1 MVKSYVN
8 KKEYNFLANRK
19 KFLLFAACVI
29 ALGVLFNIFRG
40 VKLDIKFTGGA
51 MLKYSYAL
59 DDTVSA
65 SDVSASDYMKLNKE
79 KVASIVKEVT
89 GKSSNITLAQSATAE
104 GGVKNTVTVAMS
116 GKKAMSED
124 TGDLVAEKLSE
135 TYPKVSFS
143 LIESNSVDATTGGEF
158 FAKCLVA
165 VALAAVFMI
174 LYVALRFK
182 KIGGM
187 SAGVTAIIA
196 IIHDCLIVYFTFVI
210 LGFSIDDNFIAVLL
224 TIIGYSINST
234 IIIYDRI
241 RENRTIM
248 GEKATYAELAN
259 RSLNETLGRT
269 INTNLTLVA
278 AVLTIVIVAY
288 IYDIR
293 SIITFAVPMMA
304 GVIAGAYSSM
314 FISNALWVSWREYRD
329 TKLAQQ
335 KAASFGKGRSKKA
348 KK

>member
-1 MVKSYVN
+1 MVKSYVDR
-8 KKEYNFLANRK
+8 KEYKFLENRK
-19 KFLLFAACVI
+19 KFLLFALCVI
-29 ALGVLFNIFRG
+29 CVGVIFNIFRG

-59 DDTVSA
+59 DKSVSD
-65 SDVSASDYMKLNKE
+65 SDVSASDYMKLDKAN
-79 KVASIVKEVT
+79 VASVVKEVT
-89 GKSSNITLAQSATAE
+89 GKDSTITIAQSATSE
-104 GGVKNTVTVAMS
+104 GGVKNTVTVSMS
-116 GKKAMSED
+116 GKKTISED
-124 TGDLVAEKLSE
+124 AGEQVAEKLTE
-135 TYPKVSFS
+135 IYPKVKFS
-143 LIESNSVDATTGGEF
+143 LIESNSVDATTGSEF
-158 FAKCLVA
+158 FGKCLVA
-165 VALAAVFMI
+165 VILAAVFMI
-174 LYVALRFK
+174 IYVALRFK

-241 RENRTIM
+241 RENRGIM
-248 GEKATYAELAN
+248 GSKATYAELAN

-278 AVLTIVIVAY
+278 AVLTIVVVAY

-314 FISNALWVSWREYRD
+314 FISNSLWVTWREYRD
-329 TKLAQQ
+329 RKLALE
-335 KAASFGKGRSKKA
+335 KVASFNSGKKK
-348 KK
+348 K

>member
-1 MVKSYVN
+1 
-8 KKEYNFLANRK
+8 
-19 KFLLFAACVI
+19 
-29 ALGVLFNIFRG
+29 
-40 VKLDIKFTGGA
+40 
-51 MLKYSYAL
+51 
-59 DDTVSA
+59 
-65 SDVSASDYMKLNKE
+65 
-79 KVASIVKEVT
+79 
-89 GKSSNITLAQSATAE
+89 
-104 GGVKNTVTVAMS
+104 
-116 GKKAMSED
+116 
-124 TGDLVAEKLSE
+124 
-135 TYPKVSFS
+135 
-143 LIESNSVDATTGGEF
+143 
-158 FAKCLVA
+158 
-165 VALAAVFMI
+165 MI
-174 LYVALRFK
+174 IYVALRFK

-241 RENRTIM
+241 RENRGIM
-248 GEKATYAELAN
+248 GSKATYAELAN

-278 AVLTIVIVAY
+278 AVLTIVVVAY

-314 FISNALWVSWREYRD
+314 FISNSLWVTWREYRD
-329 TKLAQQ
+329 RKLALD
-335 KAASFGKGRSKKA
+335 KVASFNSGKKK
-348 KK
+348 K

>member
-1 MVKSYVN
+1 MVKSYVDR
-8 KKEYNFLANRK
+8 KEFKFLENRK
-19 KFLLFAACVI
+19 KLILVALCVI
-29 ALGVLFNIFRG
+29 CLGVVFNVFRG

-51 MLKYSYAL
+51 MLKYAYSL
-59 DDTVSA
+59 DKTVSA
-65 SDVSASDYMKLNKE
+65 SDVSASDYMKLDKA
-79 KVASIVKEVT
+79 KVASIVKEAT
-89 GKSSNITLAQSATAE
+89 GSDSTVALAQSATSE
-104 GGVKNTVTVAMS
+104 GGVKNTVTISMS
-116 GKKAMSED
+116 GKKTMSED
-124 TGDLVAEKLSE
+124 AGEQVAQKLTE
-135 TYPKVSFS
+135 QYPKVDFS
-143 LIESNSVDATTGGEF
+143 LLESNSVDATTGAEF
-158 FAKCLVA
+158 FGKCLVA
-165 VALAAVFMI
+165 VILAAVFMI
-174 LYVALRFK
+174 IYVALRFK

-210 LGFSIDDNFIAVLL
+210 FGFSIDDNFIAVIL

-241 RENRTIM
+241 RENRTVM
-248 GEKATYAELAN
+248 GEKASYAELAN

-269 INTNLTLVA
+269 INTNLTLLA

-314 FISNALWVSWREYRD
+314 FIYHAEIINTFFSLKHWKNHCFL
-329 TKLAQQ
+329 T
-335 KAASFGKGRSKKA
+335 
-348 KK
+348 

>member
-8 KKEYNFLANRK
+8 RKEFRFLENRRT
-19 KFLLFAACVI
+19 FFIIAICVI
-29 ALGVLFNIFRG
+29 CVGIIFNIFRG
-40 VKLDIKFTGGA
+40 VNLDIKFTGGA

-65 SDVSASDYMKLNKE
+65 SDVSASDYMKLDKT
-79 KVASIVKEVT
+79 KVAALVKEVT
-89 GKSSNITLAQSATAE
+89 EKDSTITIAQSASAE
-104 GGVKNTVTVAMS
+104 GGVKNTITVSMS
-116 GKKAMSED
+116 GKNTIAED
-124 TGDLVAEKLSE
+124 TGEVLAEKLTE
-135 TYPKVSFS
+135 EYPRVDFS
-143 LIESNSVDATTGGEF
+143 LIESNSVDATTGSEF
-158 FAKCLVA
+158 FGKCLVA

-174 LYVALRFK
+174 IYVALRFK

-210 LGFSIDDNFIAVLL
+210 FGFSIDDNFIAVLL

-241 RENRTIM
+241 RANRSIM
-248 GEKATYAELAN
+248 GSKATYAQLAN

-269 INTNLTLVA
+269 INTNLTLLV

-288 IYDIR
+288 VYDIR

-314 FISNALWVSWREYRD
+314 FISNALWVTWREYRD
-329 TKLAQQ
+329 EKLAQK
-335 KAASFGKGRSKKA
+335 KAQSFISGKKSKK
-348 KK
+348 

>member
-1 MVKSYVN
+1 MVKSYVDR
-8 KKEYNFLANRK
+8 KEFKFLENRK
-19 KFLLFAACVI
+19 KFLIFALCVI
-29 ALGVLFNIFRG
+29 CLGVVFNIFRG

-51 MLKYSYAL
+51 MLKYSYSL
-59 DDTVSA
+59 DKTVSA
-65 SDVSASDYMKLNKE
+65 SDVSASDYMKLDKE
-79 KVASIVKEVT
+79 KVAAVVKDVT
-89 GKSSNITLAQSATAE
+89 GKDSNITIAQSASSE
-104 GGVKNTVTVAMS
+104 GGVKNTVTVSMS
-116 GKKAMSED
+116 GKNTIAED
-124 TGDLVAEKLSE
+124 AGEQVAQKLTE
-135 TYPKVSFS
+135 QYPKLDFS
-143 LIESNSVDATTGGEF
+143 LLESNSVDATTGSEF
-158 FAKCLVA
+158 FGKCLVA
-165 VALAAVFMI
+165 VILAAVFMI
-174 LYVALRFK
+174 IYVALRFK

-210 LGFSIDDNFIAVLL
+210 FGFSIDDNFIAVLL

-241 RENRTIM
+241 RENRSVM
-248 GEKATYAELAN
+248 GAKATYAELAN

-269 INTNLTLVA
+269 INTNITLLA

-314 FISNALWVSWREYRD
+314 FISNALWVTWREYRD
-329 TKLAQQ
+329 EKLAQKKVQ
-335 KAASFGKGRSKKA
+335 SFVSGKKSKK
-348 KK
+348 

>member
-1 MVKSYVN
+1 MVKSYVDR
-8 KKEYNFLANRK
+8 KEYKFLENRK
-19 KFLLFAACVI
+19 KFLLFALCVI
-29 ALGVLFNIFRG
+29 CVGVIFNIFRG

-59 DDTVSA
+59 DKSVSD
-65 SDVSASDYMKLNKE
+65 SDVSASDYMKLDKAN
-79 KVASIVKEVT
+79 VASVVKEVT
-89 GKSSNITLAQSATAE
+89 GKDSTITIAQSATSE
-104 GGVKNTVTVAMS
+104 GGVKNTVTVSMS
-116 GKKAMSED
+116 GKKTISED
-124 TGDLVAEKLSE
+124 AGEQVAEKLTE
-135 TYPKVSFS
+135 IYPKVKFS
-143 LIESNSVDATTGGEF
+143 LIESNSVDATTGSEF
-158 FAKCLVA
+158 FGKCLVA
-165 VALAAVFMI
+165 VILAAVFMI
-174 LYVALRFK
+174 IYVALRFK

-241 RENRTIM
+241 RENRGIM
-248 GEKATYAELAN
+248 GSKATYAELAN

-278 AVLTIVIVAY
+278 AVLTIVVVAY

-314 FISNALWVSWREYRD
+314 FISNSLWVTWREYRD
-329 TKLAQQ
+329 RKLALD
-335 KAASFGKGRSKKA
+335 KVASFNSGKKK
-348 KK
+348 K

>member
-1 MVKSYVN
+1 MVKSYVDR
-8 KKEYNFLANRK
+8 KEYKFLENRK
-19 KFLLFAACVI
+19 KFLLFALCVI
-29 ALGVLFNIFRG
+29 CVGVIFNIFRG

-59 DDTVSA
+59 DKSVSD
-65 SDVSASDYMKLNKE
+65 SDVSASDYMKLDKAN
-79 KVASIVKEVT
+79 VASVVKEVT
-89 GKSSNITLAQSATAE
+89 GKDSTITIAQSATSE
-104 GGVKNTVTVAMS
+104 GGVKNTVTVSMS
-116 GKKAMSED
+116 GKKTISED
-124 TGDLVAEKLSE
+124 AGEQVAEKLTE
-135 TYPKVSFS
+135 IYPKVKFS
-143 LIESNSVDATTGGEF
+143 LIESNSVDATTGSEF
-158 FAKCLVA
+158 FGKCLVA
-165 VALAAVFMI
+165 VILAAVFMI
-174 LYVALRFK
+174 IYVALRFK

-241 RENRTIM
+241 RENRGIM
-248 GEKATYAELAN
+248 GSKATYAELAN

-269 INTNLTLVA
+269 INTNHTLVA
-278 AVLTIVIVAY
+278 AVLTIVVVAY

-314 FISNALWVSWREYRD
+314 FISNSLWVTWREYRD
-329 TKLAQQ
+329 RKLALD
-335 KAASFGKGRSKKA
+335 KVASFNSGKKK
-348 KK
+348 K

>member
-1 MVKSYVN
+1 MVKSYVDRN
-8 KKEYNFLANRK
+8 EYKFLENRK
-19 KFLLFAACVI
+19 KFLLFALCVI
-29 ALGVLFNIFRG
+29 CVGVIFNIFRG

-59 DDTVSA
+59 DKSVSD
-65 SDVSASDYMKLNKE
+65 SDVSASDYMKLDKAN
-79 KVASIVKEVT
+79 VASVVKEVT
-89 GKSSNITLAQSATAE
+89 GKDSTITIAQSATSE
-104 GGVKNTVTVAMS
+104 GGVKNTVTVSMS
-116 GKKAMSED
+116 GKKTISED
-124 TGDLVAEKLSE
+124 AGEQVAEKLTE
-135 TYPKVSFS
+135 IYPKVKFS
-143 LIESNSVDATTGGEF
+143 LIESNSVDATTGSEF
-158 FAKCLVA
+158 FGKCLVA
-165 VALAAVFMI
+165 VILAAVFMI
-174 LYVALRFK
+174 IYVALRFK

-241 RENRTIM
+241 RENRGIM
-248 GEKATYAELAN
+248 GSKATYAELAN

-278 AVLTIVIVAY
+278 AVLTIVVVAY

-314 FISNALWVSWREYRD
+314 FISNSLWVTWREYRD
-329 TKLAQQ
+329 RKLALD
-335 KAASFGKGRSKKA
+335 KVASFNSGKKK
-348 KK
+348 K

>member
-1 MVKSYVN
+1 MVKSYVDR
-8 KKEYNFLANRK
+8 KEFKFLENRK
-19 KFLLFAACVI
+19 KFLLVALCVI
-29 ALGVLFNIFRG
+29 CLGVLFNIFRG

-51 MLKYSYAL
+51 MLKYSYSL
-59 DDTVSA
+59 DESVSE
-65 SDVSASDYMKLNKE
+65 SDVSASDFMKLDKAE
-79 KVASIVKEVT
+79 IASVVKEVT
-89 GKSSNITLAQSATAE
+89 DKDSSITLAQSATSE
-104 GGVKNTVTVAMS
+104 GGVKNTVTVSMS
-116 GKKAMSED
+116 GKNTIAED
-124 TGDLVAEKLSE
+124 AGEQVAQKLSE
-135 TYPKVSFS
+135 KYPKVHFS
-143 LIESNSVDATTGGEF
+143 LLETNSVDATTGGEF
-158 FAKCLVA
+158 FGKCLVA
-165 VALAAVFMI
+165 VILAAVFMI
-174 LYVALRFK
+174 IYVALRFK

-196 IIHDCLIVYFTFVI
+196 ILHDCLIVYFTFVI

-241 RENRTIM
+241 RENRTVM

-269 INTNLTLVA
+269 INTNLTLLA

-314 FISNALWVSWREYRD
+314 FISNSLWVTWREYRD
-329 TKLAQQ
+329 KKLALN
-335 KAASFGKGRSKKA
+335 KAASFNKAKKA

>member
-1 MVKSYVN
+1 MVKSYVDR
-8 KKEYNFLANRK
+8 KEFKFLENRK
-19 KFLLFAACVI
+19 KFLIFALCVI
-29 ALGVLFNIFRG
+29 CLGVVFNIFRG

-51 MLKYSYAL
+51 MLKYSYSL
-59 DDTVSA
+59 DKTVSA
-65 SDVSASDYMKLNKE
+65 SDVSASDYMKLDKE
-79 KVASIVKEVT
+79 KVAAVVKDVT
-89 GKSSNITLAQSATAE
+89 GKDSNITIAQSASSE
-104 GGVKNTVTVAMS
+104 GGVKNTVTVSMS
-116 GKKAMSED
+116 GKNTIAED
-124 TGDLVAEKLSE
+124 AGEQVAQKLTE
-135 TYPKVSFS
+135 QYPKLDFS
-143 LIESNSVDATTGGEF
+143 LLESNSVDATTGSEF
-158 FAKCLVA
+158 FGKCLVA
-165 VALAAVFMI
+165 VILAAVFMI
-174 LYVALRFK
+174 IYVALRFK

-210 LGFSIDDNFIAVLL
+210 FGFSIDDNFIAVLL

-241 RENRTIM
+241 RENRSVM
-248 GEKATYAELAN
+248 GAKATYAELAN

-269 INTNLTLVA
+269 INTNITLLA

-314 FISNALWVSWREYRD
+314 FISNALWVTWREYRD
-329 TKLAQQ
+329 DKLAQ
-335 KAASFGKGRSKKA
+335 KKA
-348 KK
+348 QSFVSGKKSK

>member
-1 MVKSYVN
+1 MVKSYVDRN
-8 KKEYNFLANRK
+8 EYKFLENRK
-19 KFLLFAACVI
+19 KFLLFALCVI
-29 ALGVLFNIFRG
+29 CVGVIFNIFRG

-59 DDTVSA
+59 DKSVSD
-65 SDVSASDYMKLNKE
+65 SDVSASDYMKLDKAN
-79 KVASIVKEVT
+79 VASVVKEVT
-89 GKSSNITLAQSATAE
+89 GKDSTITIAQSATSE
-104 GGVKNTVTVAMS
+104 GGVKNTVTVSMS
-116 GKKAMSED
+116 GKKTISED
-124 TGDLVAEKLSE
+124 AGEQVAEKLTE
-135 TYPKVSFS
+135 IYPKVKFS
-143 LIESNSVDATTGGEF
+143 LIESNSVDATTGSEF
-158 FAKCLVA
+158 FGKCLVA
-165 VALAAVFMI
+165 VILAAVFMI
-174 LYVALRFK
+174 IYVALRFK

-241 RENRTIM
+241 RENRGIM
-248 GEKATYAELAN
+248 GSKATYAELAN

-278 AVLTIVIVAY
+278 AVLTIVVVAY

-314 FISNALWVSWREYRD
+314 FISNSLWVTWREYRD
-329 TKLAQQ
+329 RKLALD
-335 KAASFGKGRSKKA
+335 KVASFNSGKKK
-348 KK
+348 

>member
-1 MVKSYVN
+1 MVKSYVDR
-8 KKEYNFLANRK
+8 KEYKFLENRK
-19 KFLLFAACVI
+19 KFLLFALCVI
-29 ALGVLFNIFRG
+29 CVGVIFNIFRG

-59 DDTVSA
+59 DKSVSD
-65 SDVSASDYMKLNKE
+65 SDVSASDYMKLDKAN
-79 KVASIVKEVT
+79 VASVVKEVT
-89 GKSSNITLAQSATAE
+89 GKDSTITIAQSATSE
-104 GGVKNTVTVAMS
+104 GGVKNTVTVSMS
-116 GKKAMSED
+116 GKKTISED
-124 TGDLVAEKLSE
+124 AGEQVAEKLTE
-135 TYPKVSFS
+135 IYPKVKFS
-143 LIESNSVDATTGGEF
+143 LIESNSVDATTGSEF
-158 FAKCLVA
+158 FGKCLVA
-165 VALAAVFMI
+165 VILAAVFMI
-174 LYVALRFK
+174 IYVALRFK

-241 RENRTIM
+241 RENRGIM
-248 GEKATYAELAN
+248 GSKATYAELAN

-278 AVLTIVIVAY
+278 AVLTIVVVAY

-314 FISNALWVSWREYRD
+314 FISNSLWVTWREYRD
-329 TKLAQQ
+329 RKLALD
-335 KAASFGKGRSKKA
+335 KVASFNSGKKK
-348 KK
+348 

>member
-8 KKEYNFLANRK
+8 RKEYKFLENRK
-19 KFLLFAACVI
+19 TFFIIALCVI
-29 ALGVLFNIFRG
+29 ALGIIFNIFRG

-65 SDVSASDYMKLNKE
+65 SDVSASDYMKLDKT
-79 KVASIVKEVT
+79 KVAALVKTVT
-89 GKSSNITLAQSATAE
+89 EKDSTITIAQSASAE
-104 GGVKNTVTVAMS
+104 SGVKNTVTVAM
-116 GKKAMSED
+116 GDKNTISED
-124 TGDLVAEKLSE
+124 TGEVLAQKLTE
-135 TYPKVSFS
+135 EYPKVNFS
-143 LIESNSVDATTGGEF
+143 LIESNSVDATTGSEF
-158 FAKCLVA
+158 FGKCLVA

-174 LYVALRFK
+174 IYVALRFK

-210 LGFSIDDNFIAVLL
+210 FGFSIDDNFIAVLL

-248 GEKATYAELAN
+248 GSKATYAQLAN

-269 INTNLTLVA
+269 INTNLTLLA

-304 GVIAGAYSSM
+304 GVIAGAFSSM
-314 FISNALWVSWREYRD
+314 FISNALWVTWREYRD
-329 TKLAQQ
+329 EKLALK
-335 KAASFGKGRSKKA
+335 KAQSFVSGKKSKK
-348 KK
+348 